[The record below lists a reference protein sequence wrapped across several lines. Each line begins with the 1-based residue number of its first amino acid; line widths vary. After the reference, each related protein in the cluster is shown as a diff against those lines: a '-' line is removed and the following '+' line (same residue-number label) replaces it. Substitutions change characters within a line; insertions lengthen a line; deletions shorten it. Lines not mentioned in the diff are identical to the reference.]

1 MGYIQRV
8 AKRDRAEQLSLSL
21 FKQKALEK
29 QQMQEGPSDN
39 PFSSLKK
46 EIKPPAP
53 YSRCLPYTGAC
64 SKTGNPGK
72 PRGICSN
79 KPY

>member
-8 AKRDRAEQLSLSL
+8 AKRDMAEQLSLSL

-29 QQMQEGPSDN
+29 LQMQEGPSDN

-53 YSRCLPYTGAC
+53 
-64 SKTGNPGK
+64 
-72 PRGICSN
+72 
-79 KPY
+79 